1 MKKIVSGLLAG
12 MMLISSSMVFAGTVN
27 GMSSITEEEM
37 DAMSSA
43 TKKPV
48 KVVEEVVEETNMPFQ
63 VEINGDVFK
72 LIIEENPT
80 TGYEWQYTIN
90 KEDHVKFISS
100 DYIAPNTNLVGA
112 GGEKEMTFEVLG
124 EGVSTITLNL
134 KRSWEEDVE
143 ETIEVLVYKNGD
155 KVFIEEDQIVTIQD
169 QAMDSVGGI
178 EIGLDIS
185 AVTISTVVDDEIEVL
200 VNKAVLEEGVLM
212 LPLAESLRNLGYEVK
227 WNSETSSVDIIK
239 GAQWTSVKGGVN
251 AYTKNR
257 MAPMTLSAA
266 PTYIDGVTYVPAEF
280 FSKILD
286 LSFTVDSGNITLREG
301 LMAIHE
307 GFVKDISYDE
317 TGGMTITLTAV
328 KGSEEITDWTIIHTS
343 KAFTY
348 YQKEVKVGEWISA
361 VSPAMMT
368 MSLPG
373 QTSAYIIY

>member
-12 MMLISSSMVFAGTVN
+12 MMLISSSIVFAGSVD
-27 GMSSITEEEM
+27 SISTT
-37 DAMSSA
+37 

-48 KVVEEVVEETNMPFQ
+48 KAVEKVVEKTDTPFQ
-63 VEINGDVFK
+63 VEISGDVFK
-72 LIIEENPT
+72 LRIKENPT

-90 KEDHVKFISS
+90 QEDHVKFMKS
-100 DYIAPNTNLVGA
+100 DYITPNTDLIGA

-134 KRSWEEDVE
+134 KCPWEEGVE
-143 ETIEVLVYKNGD
+143 DTVEILVYKNGD
-155 KVFIEEDQIVTIQD
+155 KVFVEEDQIVTIQD
-169 QAMDSVGGI
+169 QVMDSVGD
-178 EIGLDIS
+178 EIVLDMS
-185 AVTISTVVDDEIEVL
+185 SVTISTIVDDEVDL
-200 VNKAVLEEGVLM
+200 LMNKPVVEDGILM

-227 WNSETSSVDIIK
+227 WNSETAHVDIMK
-239 GAQWTSVKGGVN
+239 GAQWTSLKGGLN

-257 MAPMTLSAA
+257 MAPMALSAA
-266 PTYIDGVTYVPAEF
+266 PTYIEGVTYVPAEF

-317 TGGMTITLTAV
+317 TGGMTITLTTV
-328 KGSEEITDWTIIHTS
+328 KGSEEISDWTIIHTS

-348 YQKEVKVGEWISA
+348 YQKKVKVDEWVSA

>member
-12 MMLISSSMVFAGTVN
+12 MMLISSSMVFAGTVE
-27 GMSSITEEEM
+27 G
-37 DAMSSA
+37 MSSA

-48 KVVEEVVEETNMPFQ
+48 KVVNEAVEE
-63 VEINGDVFK
+63 
-72 LIIEENPT
+72 
-80 TGYEWQYTIN
+80 
-90 KEDHVKFISS
+90 
-100 DYIAPNTNLVGA
+100 A
-112 GGEKEMTFEVLG
+112 
-124 EGVSTITLNL
+124 
-134 KRSWEEDVE
+134 
-143 ETIEVLVYKNGD
+143 
-155 KVFIEEDQIVTIQD
+155 IEEDQIVTIQD

-185 AVTISTVVDDEIEVL
+185 AVTISTLVDDEIEVL

-227 WNSETSSVDIIK
+227 WNSETSSVDITK

-257 MAPMTLSAA
+257 MAPMTLSVA
-266 PTYIDGVTYVPAEF
+266 PTYINGVTYVPAEF

-286 LSFTVDSGNITLREG
+286 LSFTVDSGNITLGED

-328 KGSEEITDWTIIHTS
+328 KGSEEIMDWTIIYTS

-348 YQKEVKVGEWISA
+348 YQKEVKAGEWISA